1 MMKKLNFLIKALL
14 FVFIIFSFLYS
25 DFNKRENRVK
35 PRYGGVFRI
44 KSFTNEFRP
53 ELDPASPESFIFISE
68 QIYDGLIRL
77 DKNFNIIPSLAEYWE
92 ISSDGKRYRFHLRKG
107 VKFHKGR
114 ELSAED
120 VKFSLERLLDRKT
133 DSPYFH
139 FFFNR
144 VVGAKDFREGK
155 ANDVEGF
162 RALDKYTF
170 EIQWTRPFISAL
182 YLMSMPFCK
191 ILPQDLVQ
199 DRGKKFFLNPSGTG
213 PFMFRYWIR
222 TTKLEIAGVRLE
234 RNDEYFGGKPYLEA
248 VEFCPLY
255 TLNHF
260 LNREIDSIPVLS
272 EKLLES
278 NYQIF
283 QDGSLHHVF
292 LGMSCHITPLD
303 NPLVRRAI
311 SYGIDKRKVSRA
323 AYDLKTLKQVVSS
336 YIPSRLPG
344 FFPSEDEKT
353 YDLKR
358 AEELLQKAGFSS
370 EKKFP
375 SLTFFLDLPKTE
387 LKTKVSRELRKQF
400 ETLLGIKLKINYYKS
415 PKEIRQFKKPY
426 LVLVGILMNFP
437 DPEDIIRPL
446 FFSKSIFNLFGY
458 DNPAIDNLLL
468 KAEVERSWTKR
479 INLFHQIEETLFS
492 DVPAVP
498 LFSKQNMVA
507 MQPYVR
513 GVEIPPLGLYYLE
526 AKKIWLDK

>member
-1 MMKKLNFLIKALL
+1 MMKKLNFLIKTLL

-53 ELDPASPESFIFISE
+53 ELDPANPESFIFISE

-107 VKFHKGR
+107 VKFHQGR

-191 ILPQDLVQ
+191 ILPRDLVQ
-199 DRGKKFFLNPSGTG
+199 EKGKKFFLNPSGTG

-260 LNREIDSIPVLS
+260 LNREID
-272 EKLLES
+272 
-278 NYQIF
+278 
-283 QDGSLHHVF
+283 
-292 LGMSCHITPLD
+292 
-303 NPLVRRAI
+303 
-311 SYGIDKRKVSRA
+311 
-323 AYDLKTLKQVVSS
+323 
-336 YIPSRLPG
+336 
-344 FFPSEDEKT
+344 
-353 YDLKR
+353 
-358 AEELLQKAGFSS
+358 
-370 EKKFP
+370 
-375 SLTFFLDLPKTE
+375 
-387 LKTKVSRELRKQF
+387 
-400 ETLLGIKLKINYYKS
+400 
-415 PKEIRQFKKPY
+415 
-426 LVLVGILMNFP
+426 
-437 DPEDIIRPL
+437 
-446 FFSKSIFNLFGY
+446 
-458 DNPAIDNLLL
+458 
-468 KAEVERSWTKR
+468 
-479 INLFHQIEETLFS
+479 
-492 DVPAVP
+492 
-498 LFSKQNMVA
+498 
-507 MQPYVR
+507 
-513 GVEIPPLGLYYLE
+513 
-526 AKKIWLDK
+526 